1 MSTDEQLERLRLDY
15 DQTTDLIRTLTDV
28 RFKLLAFVPTI
39 TGAAVALLG
48 RGHSAAEL
56 LSVGSLGLVATI
68 GIVIYEL
75 RNTQLHDYALRRAKK
90 LEQELGISSI
100 ADPNRPA
107 GLYAEEP
114 SGELTIF
121 GIVTAAHDRG
131 LALVYSVAIA
141 GWSYLVAWGALHAAG
156 TANAQLIG
164 GILAAAIGI
173 ILVLEFLRI
182 GAHSAHNQAATRTA
196 ASAAVAGSQ
205 RDSRLG

>member
-1 MSTDEQLERLRLDY
+1 VTTDEQLQRLRLDY

-39 TGAAVALLG
+39 TGAAVALVG

-56 LSVGSLGLVATI
+56 LSVGSLGLVATL

-75 RNTQLHDYALRRAKK
+75 RNTQLHDYALRRAKA
-90 LEQELGISSI
+90 LEQRLGIGSI

-107 GLYAEEP
+107 GLYGEEP
-114 SGELTIF
+114 SGELTVF
-121 GIVTAAHDRG
+121 GVVTAAHDRG

-156 TANAQLIG
+156 AGNAQLIG
-164 GILAAAIGI
+164 GIVAATLGI
-173 ILVLEFLRI
+173 FLVVEFLRV
-182 GAHSAHNQAATRTA
+182 GAHSARNH
-196 ASAAVAGSQ
+196 SAPRAQGTPAIGE
-205 RDSRLG
+205 R